1 MARLAL
7 LFTGNRAAHLKARYP
22 HSSHQQAFLHPEMP
36 ESERINCEEQQL
48 KIIARAITQGIADL
62 HAQMT
67 ALCGKSVNFVLEVS
81 AEGGKLF
88 VALSSATLGGK
99 FVFLGESYSLKQDPL
114 HSSRYS

>member
-22 HSSHQQAFLHPEMP
+22 HNSHQQAFLHPEMP

-67 ALCGKSVNFVLEVS
+67 ALCGQISQFCIGGFCGGWEALRSTLECNF
-81 AEGGKLF
+81 GWQIRF
-88 VALSSATLGGK
+88 
-99 FVFLGESYSLKQDPL
+99 
-114 HSSRYS
+114 SR